1 MGLDVTQS
9 FENGPDCGGFTL
21 ATHAKYVLAP
31 GLDIEPEICKVYSLE
46 VAGFFILLNFF
57 LKRLFLVCVLNV
69 SFGWRN
75 YLIKQSLWLF
85 IFRF

>member
-1 MGLDVTQS
+1 MDLDVTQS

-46 VAGFFILLNFF
+46 VAGFFVVFF
-57 LKRLFLVCVLNV
+57 FKKRLFLVCVQNV

-75 YLIKQSLWLF
+75 YLIKLSLWLF

>member
-1 MGLDVTQS
+1 MEAWDCDVGLDVTQS

-57 LKRLFLVCVLNV
+57 FKETFPGLCTECV
-69 SFGWRN
+69 
-75 YLIKQSLWLF
+75 IWLEELPH
-85 IFRF
+85 

>member
-1 MGLDVTQS
+1 MDLDVTQS

-46 VAGFFILLNFF
+46 VAGFFVVFF
-57 LKRLFLVCVLNV
+57 
-69 SFGWRN
+69 
-75 YLIKQSLWLF
+75 
-85 IFRF
+85 

>member
-46 VAGFFILLNFF
+46 VAGFYSILFF

-75 YLIKQSLWLF
+75 YLITQSLWLF

>member
-1 MGLDVTQS
+1 MDLDVTQS

-46 VAGFFILLNFF
+46 VAGFFCCCF
-57 LKRLFLVCVLNV
+57 LKRDFSWFVYRMCHLAGGITSLN
-69 SFGWRN
+69 
-75 YLIKQSLWLF
+75 
-85 IFRF
+85 